1 MKPLLL
7 AVCIAAVAVSSCGG
21 GNKGSGGGGG
31 GGGTGPGTTPTP
43 VPTPAPTPAPTP
55 VPTVTS
61 IAPTSGMAAG
71 GTQVTIAGTNF
82 ASGATV
88 TIGTVALTSVSVT
101 ATAIT
106 GTTGASST
114 AGPANVTVSNP
125 GGGGSATLQNGFTYQ
140 SLPRAVISG
149 GLSVVQH
156 NTNVTLSGA
165 MSSTTSPY
173 SINRYTWNCGQD
185 ASAYGTGC
193 EVANNP
199 TPTFNYRRCGVSGRP
214 ACTSGNQRAYTVT
227 LTVADTQGNTNSTT
241 FSITVTNQY

>member
-156 NTNVTLSGA
+156 NTNVTLSGQRRRRHRRTNQIGTPGIVA
-165 MSSTTSPY
+165 RMPPRTAPDAKSRTTRRRR
-173 SINRYTWNCGQD
+173 SITGD
-185 ASAYGTGC
+185 AAFRAVRPVRPVTSA
-193 EVANNP
+193 P
-199 TPTFNYRRCGVSGRP
+199 TPSR
-214 ACTSGNQRAYTVT
+214 
-227 LTVADTQGNTNSTT
+227 
-241 FSITVTNQY
+241 